1 MKDAERISN
10 RQYLAFILAGGTGKS
25 PFRLISCAVDE
36 AGQVVFSQA
45 VEQYCEAGGG
55 YDISISA
62 PGGKFEKWMGNG
74 SDYVAIRFAEKPGEG
89 EANTVPAIPLTPA
102 EVLESFQRWKS
113 GPGVRETMT
122 DTGGVIVREYLPDQE
137 AEQSAPVSTTKQ

>member
-1 MKDAERISN
+1 MQDEIPNNN

-45 VEQYCEAGGG
+45 VEKYWEAGGG

-74 SDYVAIRFAEKPGEG
+74 SDYVVIRFAEKSVEG
-89 EANTVPAIPLTPA
+89 EADTVPAIPLTPA

-122 DTGGVIVREYLPDQE
+122 DTGGVIVREYLPDQD
-137 AEQSAPVSTTKQ
+137 AKQPAPVSTTKQ

>member
-10 RQYLAFILAGGTGKS
+10 RQYLAFILAGGPGKS

-36 AGQVVFSQA
+36 AGQLVFSQV
-45 VEQYCEAGGG
+45 VERYGEVGGG

-74 SDYVAIRFAEKPGEG
+74 SDYVAIRFAEKHG
-89 EANTVPAIPLTPA
+89 EADTVPVIPLTPA

-122 DTGGVIVREYLPDQE
+122 DTGGVIVREYW
-137 AEQSAPVSTTKQ
+137 AEE